1 MSAWRN
7 KMDTTTIQIEPFG
20 GITLPSDL
28 QDKYGIKTGDSFRV
42 VDVDGAFVFIP
53 ITPTVAQLAQEIEV
67 IRQEAG
73 VSTVELLQGLWE
85 QRSQNNASK

>member
-1 MSAWRN
+1 
-7 KMDTTTIQIEPFG
+7 MDTNTIQIEPFG

-42 VDVDGAFVFIP
+42 VDLNGAFLF
-53 ITPTVAQLAQEIEV
+53 TPLTATVTQLAQEIEN

-73 VSTVELLQGLWE
+73 MSMAELLQGLQE
-85 QRSQNNASK
+85 QRFQNNANE